1 MNWIELNNFSHEEL
15 AEARKQIHQAAQLPA
30 IAGRCLNPKD
40 SVDNY
45 AALIYDK
52 NSNWLTSQ
60 SLGESEF
67 LIALSLSEFN
77 LVITNKKRELLAF
90 LALDSKTYDETFWW
104 MTEKI
109 SELGLDS
116 NKLNKNLPYQIPEYP
131 TSKGTPFKQTNPADF
146 IELQNYF
153 FNAAFILE
161 NVSKNEKNISQVRCW
176 PHHFDTAVLITIEMN
191 SNPVKSRTIG
201 VGLSPGDESYNEPYF
216 YISPWPYPDNKEK
229 LPKLNYGHWH
239 KQGWFGGILTATEI
253 IKHKDKSEQLKIAVG
268 FIEAGIISLK
278 KLL

>member
-1 MNWIELNNFSHEEL
+1 MNWIELNNFSDEEL
-15 AEARKQIHQAAQLPA
+15 AEARKQMHQAAQLPA
-30 IAGRCLNPKD
+30 LAGRCLNPKD
-40 SVDNY
+40 SADNY

-60 SLGESEF
+60 SLDESEF
-67 LIALSLSEFN
+67 RIALSLSEFN

-116 NKLNKNLPYQIPEYP
+116 NKLNKNLPYQIPKYP
-131 TSKGTPFKQTNPADF
+131 TSKNVPFNHTNSTYFA
-146 IELQNYF
+146 ELQKYF
-153 FNAAFILE
+153 FNAAFVLE
-161 NVSKNEKNISQVRCW
+161 IISKNEKNISQVYCW
-176 PHHFDTAVLITIEMN
+176 PHHFDTAALITVERN
-191 SNPVKSRTIG
+191 SNPEKSKTIG

-216 YISPWPYPDNKEK
+216 YISPWPYPDHIEN
-229 LPKLNYGHWH
+229 LPKLIHGHWH
-239 KQGWFGGILTATEI
+239 NQGWFGGVLTATEI
-253 IKHKDKSEQLKIAVG
+253 IRNKNKSEQLKIAVN
-268 FIEAGIISLK
+268 FIEAGIDKLK